1 MRRDNSDQARKIEE
15 MDAAFRQEKDRQSK
29 NMNELLLL
37 QKEVKDWKGKVEQLN
52 GELVQTKEENHL
64 LKTRMKQD

>member
-1 MRRDNSDQARKIEE
+1 MKRENADQTRKIEE
-15 MDAAFRQEKDRQSK
+15 MDSAFRQEKDRQSK

-52 GELVQTKEENHL
+52 G
-64 LKTRMKQD
+64 

>member
-1 MRRDNSDQARKIEE
+1 MESAL
-15 MDAAFRQEKDRQSK
+15 RQEKDRQSK

-37 QKEVKDWKGKVEQLN
+37 QKEIKDWKGKVEQLN